1 MVAAGCVPPARDT
14 RVFVHAQL
22 VVLALRRLGLVAAP
36 QKVVI
41 GSPLTALGL
50 LFDAERRVITCP
62 EGKRAVVLAA
72 CAEARQRLDL
82 SCWPERACGVQPW
95 VGPAGC

>member
-1 MVAAGCVPPARDT
+1 MLAAGCTPPPRT
-14 RVFVHAQL
+14 SRVFVHAQL

-36 QKVVI
+36 HKVVI

-62 EGKRAVVLAA
+62 EGKRAVALAA
-72 CAEARQRLDL
+72 CTEALLLAEEEA
-82 SCWPERACGVQPW
+82 A
-95 VGPAGC
+95 